1 MSLRTNLLHY
11 SRPLTVAMS
20 KIALPNK
27 KITGQTYFDIKKQ
40 VSLIP
45 GLIFL
50 THTDWELSNWFIPGS
65 WEHAAI
71 MLDNETIVEAV
82 TSGVRKIDLISF
94 LTSKDGVCIL
104 KPSFC
109 GLTEMLSAATWA
121 AGMEGLPYDYELCP
135 GDRAFYCSELVFEAY
150 NTSIKG
156 PLPFERTKTM
166 GEYTYSPQNF
176 YDDPKNW
183 PKLYEA

>member
-1 MSLRTNLLHY
+1 MSIRTNILHY
-11 SRPLTVAMS
+11 SRPLTVAMG
-20 KIALPNK
+20 KVQLPPK
-27 KITGQTYFDIKKQ
+27 KITGKHYFEIVKK

-50 THTDWELSNWFIPGS
+50 SHTDWELSNFFIPGK
-65 WEHAAI
+65 WGHAAI
-71 MLDNETIVEAV
+71 MFDKETILEAV

-94 LTSKDGVCIL
+94 LTSKDDICIL

-109 GLTEMLSAATWA
+109 NLMDMLAAATWA
-121 AGMEGLPYDYELCP
+121 SGMEGLPYDYELCP

-150 NTSIKG
+150 NSAFKG
-156 PLPFERTKTM
+156 SLPFERGKIM

-176 YDDPKNW
+176 YDDPINW